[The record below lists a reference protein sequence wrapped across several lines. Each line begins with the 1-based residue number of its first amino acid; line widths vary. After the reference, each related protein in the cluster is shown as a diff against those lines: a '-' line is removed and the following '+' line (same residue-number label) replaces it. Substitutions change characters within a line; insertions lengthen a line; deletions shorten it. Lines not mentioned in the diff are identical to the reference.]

1 MFYYTTVHGNN
12 QVCPVPDCRMGKK
25 GLETMSQGAHL
36 PMLIFLQFFTALFL
50 NRFDYSRQVSQRFVM
65 PRTWNGWC
73 TWLWTIFSWCF
84 PVLDGEVSTCTSV
97 SSHPYRPSK
106 VSQICVSMNVFTLG
120 RGPTS
125 ARYVDPPQSGYQLYR
140 LYPTVL
146 SRAQEW
152 GIVPTMRLE
161 SFEKEQKLYFCL
173 HIIISFNSG
182 TQNSDQQKELW
193 TEVISGYSND
203 ADMRWSPE
211 QIREF
216 HIDLH
221 GDAPIAPYTCSS

>member
-1 MFYYTTVHGNN
+1 MRYCPNYARRVLWKGRIYRWTRLIDAMLVEVADCRMGKEGNWRRWARVLICPCSLFRIFTAFSSRFDYSRQVSQRFVVPRIWKGGCTWLWTIIIMFYYTTVHGNN

-106 VSQICVSMNVFTLG
+106 VSQICVSMNIFTLG

-125 ARYVDPPQSGYQLYR
+125 ARYVDPPQSGYQL
-140 LYPTVL
+140 
-146 SRAQEW
+146 
-152 GIVPTMRLE
+152 
-161 SFEKEQKLYFCL
+161 
-173 HIIISFNSG
+173 
-182 TQNSDQQKELW
+182 
-193 TEVISGYSND
+193 
-203 ADMRWSPE
+203 
-211 QIREF
+211 
-216 HIDLH
+216 
-221 GDAPIAPYTCSS
+221 